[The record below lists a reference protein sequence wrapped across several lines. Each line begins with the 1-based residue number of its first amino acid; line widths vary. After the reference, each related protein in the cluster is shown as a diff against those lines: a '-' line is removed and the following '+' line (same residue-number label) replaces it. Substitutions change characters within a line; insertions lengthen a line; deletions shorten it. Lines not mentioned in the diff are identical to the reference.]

1 MHKFFP
7 VHKNIKRRT
16 TTNIYIPLLKNH
28 FEVFVKTVQQKAKFS
43 HIDPP
48 ANGQAVFFLTGLL
61 EVFVVYF

>member
-1 MHKFFP
+1 MGA
-7 VHKNIKRRT
+7 VEVI
-16 TTNIYIPLLKNH
+16 LKN
-28 FEVFVKTVQQKAKFS
+28 FPNAS